1 MFNTLGGAIDKTNPP
16 QHLNSILF
24 KGYCWSTATMVNFW
38 DFFGNSQTWP
48 QTVWQG
54 VFSDIW
60 PMIEVKLGQILGQIM
75 SKVTKYWLD
84 PLNYIWAILWKA
96 KLCFSLTWHFGYH
109 DMKCQSANFI
119 VKLSYS
125 FQKIGYVCTTK
136 IKILQYYKKTEVY
149 FIFK

>member
-1 MFNTLGGAIDKTNPP
+1 MRKPKGHIVRRDTLIIFLLKIGSA
-16 QHLNSILF
+16 
-24 KGYCWSTATMVNFW
+24 GYCWSTATMVNFW

-125 FQKIGYVCTTK
+125 FQKIGYVCT
-136 IKILQYYKKTEVY
+136 
-149 FIFK
+149 

>member
-1 MFNTLGGAIDKTNPP
+1 MVILTCY
-16 QHLNSILF
+16 LF
-24 KGYCWSTATMVNFW
+24 KSYTNFISFQCWNLKNLGYCWSNATMVNFW
-38 DFFGNSQTWP
+38 VFFGNSQTWP

-125 FQKIGYVCTTK
+125 FQKIGYVCTAK
-136 IKILQYYKKTEVY
+136 IKILQY
-149 FIFK
+149 